1 MYNRIESVTLLAL
14 IIRDEIDKQAEQEAK
29 ALRKQGRQDNTNTS
43 RLRIEKDYNLAE
55 FNKLFSTNQT

>member
-1 MYNRIESVTLLAL
+1 LLAL